1 MINGDL
7 GLDPGTE
14 VTGFPPGTVNGARH
28 VNNAVARQAKV
39 DLVTAYNDAAGRPFT
54 ATLPP
59 DVGGRILTPGVYRT
73 GSVPSLGLTGPLTLD
88 AQGNPNAVFIF
99 QIESTLTTATDS
111 RVNLINGA
119 QACNVFWQVGS
130 SATLGTRT
138 AFKGN
143 ILALTSISVNDAVTV
158 DGRLLARNGAVTLIN
173 DTVTR
178 ARCAAAGPEPGPS
191 PGPGPGPGPGP
202 TPPGTEPGPTPPGGD
217 GPGADGPGADGPGG
231 DGPGSD
237 GPGTGG
243 TGGPGSGGPGSG
255 APGAGPLVKILGLP
269 GLRQPPVRR
278 PGARRAP
285 AGTVCTTRDF
295 TARIRVRDSDG
306 IRRVRVFL
314 DGKLLKGT
322 TLRRFSLR
330 VTVRGL
336 RVGPHRIRV
345 VARDREG
352 NRSVTTRRF
361 GRCAFAL
368 PAPRFTG

>member
-1 MINGDL
+1 MAQAPVGLGTAEPFAVLAGSTITNTGPSVINGDL

-202 TPPGTEPGPTPPGGD
+202 TPRARSPARPHPAATAPAPTAPAPTA
-217 GPGADGPGADGPGG
+217 PAVTAPAPTAQA
-231 DGPGSD
+231 PAA
-237 GPGTGG
+237 PAAPAR
-243 TGGPGSGGPGSG
+243 GGPARG
-255 APGAGPLVKILGLP
+255 
-269 GLRQPPVRR
+269 PPVR
-278 PGARRAP
+278 ARW
-285 AGTVCTTRDF
+285 
-295 TARIRVRDSDG
+295 
-306 IRRVRVFL
+306 
-314 DGKLLKGT
+314 
-322 TLRRFSLR
+322 
-330 VTVRGL
+330 
-336 RVGPHRIRV
+336 
-345 VARDREG
+345 
-352 NRSVTTRRF
+352 
-361 GRCAFAL
+361 
-368 PAPRFTG
+368 